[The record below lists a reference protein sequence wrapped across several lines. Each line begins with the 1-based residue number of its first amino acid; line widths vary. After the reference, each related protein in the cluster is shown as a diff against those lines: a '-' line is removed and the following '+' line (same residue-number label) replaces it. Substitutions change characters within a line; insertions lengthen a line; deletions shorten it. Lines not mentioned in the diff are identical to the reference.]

1 MKKKNTERIVSKGLL
16 AETEKSKLKKK
27 PVTSRGKP
35 VRNSKENFWKK
46 VAK

>member
-27 PVTSRGKP
+27 PSNIQGETCKKQQGKLLEESR
-35 VRNSKENFWKK
+35 
-46 VAK
+46 